1 MKDLCIIGAGPAGMS
16 AAIYALRAGMD
27 IVILEKFAP
36 GGQIINTY
44 EVENYPGFA
53 EPVMGTELVSAMENQ
68 VKRLG
73 AQIENREVITIE
85 KSDNHFLCRCAD
97 DSVVESKSLI
107 VATGSRYKKLDIPGE
122 KEFAGKGVSYCA
134 TCDAAFFRGKKVA
147 VIGGGDTA
155 LEDASF
161 LTRFVDKLYLVHRR
175 DQFRGSKILQ
185 NRVINHPKIEIL
197 YDSIPL
203 EIRGDKKVNA
213 LVIENKI
220 SKKQTTLD
228 LDGVFVF
235 IGYVPVTDMVPGE
248 VKNEWGEVIVD
259 ESMKTSVSGLY
270 AAGDIRT
277 SSRRQIVTAAA
288 DGANAA
294 MAIYDYLNNA

>member
-53 EPVMGTELVSAMENQ
+53 EPVMGAELVSAMENQ

-235 IGYVPVTDMVPGE
+235 IGYVPVTDMEPGE